1 MHFINYLPTSSV
13 SFIEY
18 LINNIK
24 VDIQVVKPRKT
35 KLGDFRVINNQY
47 FITINND
54 LNQYSFLITLLHE
67 LAHVFTFSKFKSR
80 VLPHGI
86 EWKNIFKSLIN
97 PFLTVEFFPNDIL
110 YLLNHHMESPK
121 ASSCSD
127 LALMKGLSKYDDFQH
142 IFLEDIKLGS
152 SFVFREKRVFVKM
165 EKLRKRYKCKE
176 IATKK
181 IYLFSPLATVDLY
194 GQ

>member
-1 MHFINYLPTSSV
+1 MHFSTYLPLSSV
-13 SFIEY
+13 TLIED
-18 LINNIK
+18 LINNVNVDVK
-24 VDIQVVKPRKT
+24 VVNSRKT

-67 LAHVFTFSKFKSR
+67 LAHAFTFSKFKSR

-86 EWKNIFKSLIN
+86 EWKKIFKSLIH
-97 PFLTVEFFPNDIL
+97 PFLTVEFFPNDIVF
-110 YLLNHHMESPK
+110 LLNQHMQSPK

-127 LALMKGLSKYDDFQH
+127 LALMKGLSKYNSVQH
-142 IFLEDIKLGS
+142 IVLDDIKIGS

-165 EKLRKRYKCKE
+165 EKLRKRYRCKE
-176 IATKK
+176 IATNK
-181 IYLFSPLATVDLY
+181 IYLFSPLATIELY
-194 GQ
+194 C

>member
-1 MHFINYLPTSSV
+1 MHFSTYLPLSSV
-13 SFIEY
+13 TLIED
-18 LINNIK
+18 LINNVK
-24 VDIQVVKPRKT
+24 VDVKVVNSRKT

-67 LAHVFTFSKFKSR
+67 LAHAFTFSKFKSK
-80 VLPHGI
+80 VLPHGV
-86 EWKNIFKSLIN
+86 EWKNIYKSLIQS
-97 PFLTVEFFPNDIL
+97 FLTEEVFPNDIL
-110 YLLNHHMESPK
+110 SLLHQHMQSPK

-127 LALMKGLSKYDDFQH
+127 IPLMKGLSKYDNFQY

-152 SFVFREKRVFVKM
+152 SFVFREKRIFIKM

-176 IATKK
+176 IKTNN
-181 IYLFSPLATVDLY
+181 IYLFSPLAKVELY
-194 GQ
+194 D